1 MLVSLGTAL
10 CANASSAPTDPLVF
24 GLTETNP
31 SVYATLT
38 AGQGIGQAVTVGENL
53 TINDFGFYLE
63 PVPAAT
69 VDFFIYDETTSTVVL
84 APVGV
89 TGKAWEYLDD
99 LDVNLYGGQ
108 TYYFGVVDIAGT
120 LDVGSDPADHFFS
133 DDLGIPGGFPPVSIS
148 SLDFTGNATSVAPT
162 TTNGSADIALRIY
175 STEDLAPE
183 PNSLILLGTGILAG
197 AATLRRKF
205 VR

>member
-1 MLVSLGTAL
+1 MLVFLGTAL

-31 SVYATLT
+31 SDYATLT

-69 VDFFIYDETTSTVVL
+69 VDFFIYDETTSTLVL

-89 TGKAWEYLDD
+89 TGKAWDYLDG
-99 LDVNLYGGQ
+99 LDVNLIGGQ
-108 TYYFGVVDIAGT
+108 TYYFGVEDVAGT
-120 LDVGSDPADHFFS
+120 LDVGADPAANFFS
-133 DDLGIPGGFPPVSIS
+133 DGLGIPGGFPPSEVS